1 MNYTGLVIKYE
12 NVKDENFSIPVFRNE
27 KRREILVI
35 HQFVN
40 DEKKD
45 YIVIGRFDAEK
56 LKFSIERVKSW
67 LNIIRSLVTNYKSN
81 CKYRKDDYDILLY
94 KLSCAELTQN
104 FEFTQEGYDLI
115 TNKFMF
121 TDNVIER
128 TIHIDNYDHNNELVF
143 DNKYEYLVN
152 KDSAFNNLTYYENNY
167 LFTEKEKA
175 RLTLDQILEYTKYN
189 YEKMKKVLANSETSW
204 HKDVYK
210 QFQEQGL
217 TIEDFFAQMIDIKID
232 SCNKCSKQR

>member
-1 MNYTGLVIKYE
+1 
-12 NVKDENFSIPVFRNE
+12 
-27 KRREILVI
+27 
-35 HQFVN
+35 
-40 DEKKD
+40 
-45 YIVIGRFDAEK
+45 
-56 LKFSIERVKSW
+56 
-67 LNIIRSLVTNYKSN
+67 
-81 CKYRKDDYDILLY
+81 
-94 KLSCAELTQN
+94 
-104 FEFTQEGYDLI
+104 
-115 TNKFMF
+115 MF

-189 YEKMKKVLANSETSW
+189 YEKMKKVLANSETLW
-204 HKDVYK
+204 YKDVYK